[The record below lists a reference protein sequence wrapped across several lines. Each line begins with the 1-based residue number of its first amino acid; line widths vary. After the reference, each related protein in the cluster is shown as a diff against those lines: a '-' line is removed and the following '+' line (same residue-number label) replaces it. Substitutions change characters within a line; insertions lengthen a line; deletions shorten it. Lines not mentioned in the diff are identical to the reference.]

1 MRPPLSEIDSLPWE
15 ATYAAL
21 PDRFH
26 ARLGPTPVARPQWV
40 RLNRPL
46 ARQLGLD
53 PQSLAGEAGLAVFAG
68 NRVPA
73 GADPVAQAYAGHQFG
88 HFVPQL
94 GDGRALL
101 LGELIDV
108 DGVRRDIQLKGAGPT
123 PFSRGGDGRAPI
135 GPVVREYLASEAMA
149 ALGIPTTRT
158 LAAVATGETVWR
170 HSPEPGGV
178 LTRVASSHV
187 RVGTF
192 EYFARRGDQAAVRRL
207 ADYVLVRHYP
217 HCTWAPQPY
226 QALLEAVATATA
238 ELIAGWMHVGFIH
251 GVMNTDNL
259 SVAGETIDYGPFGFL
274 DAFDPGTVY
283 SSIDHFGRYAF
294 DQQPAIGEWN
304 LARLAEALLLLL
316 DDDPDSALDRAREIL
331 SRYRP
336 HFEAVHRAGLR
347 AKIGLAEARPGDDDL
362 VHDLLRRMAAE
373 GADWTLTFRR
383 LGELDGT
390 DARGDDGFRQ
400 GFRDPQAA
408 DAWLSAW
415 RARLMAER
423 RSDAERRAA
432 MRAVNPAFVL
442 RNHLAQWA
450 VDAATERLDFAPM
463 ERLLGVLADPWSD
476 QPEHADLAR
485 PPEMG
490 QAVVRTFCGT

>member
-1 MRPPLSEIDSLPWE
+1 MHPPVSALDSLPWE

-21 PDRFH
+21 PAAFH
-26 ARLGPTPVARPQWV
+26 VRLEPTPVGHPRWV
-40 RLNRPL
+40 QLNLPL

-53 PQSLAGEAGLAVFAG
+53 PERLTTPEALAVFAG

-73 GADPVAQAYAGHQFG
+73 GADPIAQAYAGHQFG

-108 DGVRRDIQLKGAGPT
+108 DGVRRDIQLKGAGRT
-123 PFSRGGDGRAPI
+123 PFSRGGDGRSPI

-149 ALGIPTTRT
+149 ALGVPTTRS

-170 HSPEPGGV
+170 QGPEPGGV
-178 LTRVASSHV
+178 LTRVAASHV

-192 EYFARRGDQAAVRRL
+192 EYFGQRGDRSALRRL
-207 ADYVLVRHYP
+207 ADYVLYRHYP
-217 HCTWAPQPY
+217 HCAQAPRPH
-226 QALLEAVATATA
+226 QALLEAVAAATA
-238 ELIAGWMHVGFIH
+238 ELIAAWMHIGFIH

-274 DAFDPGTVY
+274 DAFDPATVY
-283 SSIDHFGRYAF
+283 SSIDRFGRYAF

-304 LARLAEALLLLL
+304 LARLAEALLPLL
-316 DDDPDSALDRAREIL
+316 DDDPDTAVDLAREAL
-331 SRYRP
+331 SGYRP
-336 HFEAVHRAGLR
+336 RFEAAHRAGLR
-347 AKIGLAEARPGDDDL
+347 AKIGLAEERPGDDDL

-383 LGELDGT
+383 LSDLDGA
-390 DARGDDGFRQ
+390 DARGDEPFRG

-408 DAWLSAW
+408 DDWLAAW
-415 RARLMAER
+415 RGRLMAER
-423 RSDAERRAA
+423 RSDAQRRAA

-463 ERLLGVLADPWSD
+463 ERLLVVLGDPFSD

-485 PPEMG
+485 PPEPG
-490 QAVVRTFCGT
+490 QAVTRTFCGT